1 MGRTRR
7 EGPDEDRE
15 DPGRLELREA
25 RASDAA
31 ALCSYRRAVLNESE
45 FLLQG
50 PEDWQEDVAAERG
63 LIDAFAHHPRSV
75 LLIAV
80 EHGPGG
86 ALVVGMCTL
95 VGGPYLR
102 NAHVGTLGMAVRRSH
117 QGRGIG
123 RQLLDAALQWAARPG
138 HLHKVALQVHVENR
152 VACGLYRAA
161 GFEVEGTLRGE
172 ATLAGRPADLYAM
185 GRFLSVDLDPG

>member
-7 EGPDEDRE
+7 DAPAEDRADE
-15 DPGRLELREA
+15 ERLELREA
-25 RASDAA
+25 RTSDAA

-63 LIDAFAHHPRSV
+63 IIEAFAHHPRSV
-75 LLIAV
+75 LLVAV
-80 EHGPGG
+80 EHSRAG
-86 ALVVGMCTL
+86 AMIVGMCTV

-123 RQLLDAALQWAARPG
+123 RQLLDAALQWGSRPG
-138 HLHKVALQVHVENR
+138 HLLKMNLQVHVENTL
-152 VACGLYRAA
+152 ACGLYRAA
-161 GFEVEGTLRGE
+161 GFEIEGTLRGE
-172 ATLAGRPADLYAM
+172 ATLAGRPVDLYAM
-185 GRFLSVDLDPG
+185 GRFLSVDVESR